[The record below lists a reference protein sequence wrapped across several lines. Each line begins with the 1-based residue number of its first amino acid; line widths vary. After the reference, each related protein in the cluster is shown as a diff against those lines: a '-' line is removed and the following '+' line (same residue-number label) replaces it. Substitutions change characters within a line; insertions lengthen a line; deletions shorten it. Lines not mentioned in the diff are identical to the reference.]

1 MEIARLAAEHGVRI
15 FTVGFGKAS
24 GGTVDV
30 GSYSIYMEFD
40 DLTLKS
46 IADITKADYF
56 HAPTADQ
63 LDKVYH
69 TLNARFVLEQTN
81 TEVSALLAGVAAL
94 LLLAA
99 GTTSLRWFG
108 GIA

>member
-1 MEIARLAAEHGVRI
+1 MRI

-24 GGTVDV
+24 GGSVDV
-30 GSYSIYMEFD
+30 GGYSIYMEFD
-40 DLTLKS
+40 EPTLKL
-46 IADITKADYF
+46 IADITEADYF
-56 HAPTADQ
+56 HAPTADE

-69 TLNARFVLEQTN
+69 KLNARFVLEQTN
-81 TEVSALLAGVAAL
+81 TEVSALFAVVAAL
-94 LLLAA
+94 LFLAA